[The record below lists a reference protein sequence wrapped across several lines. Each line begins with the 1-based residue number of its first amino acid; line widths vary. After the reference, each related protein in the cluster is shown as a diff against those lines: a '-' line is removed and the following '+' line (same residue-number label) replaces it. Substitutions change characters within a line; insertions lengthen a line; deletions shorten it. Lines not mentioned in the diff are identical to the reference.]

1 MTSKQKIIPHLW
13 FDAQAKEAAAF
24 YAEVF
29 PESRVRNTTVLKD
42 TPSGDCDVVS
52 FEVWGHD
59 FMAISAGPH
68 FQINPSISFFVNYD
82 PSRMDHA
89 RAMLDQGWERLSTGG
104 KALMP
109 LGKYPFSERYGWIQD
124 RYGVSWQLIL
134 GDPKGDSRP
143 PIVPSLMFVGT
154 KAGQA
159 EAAIGL
165 YTSVFRDSQRG
176 LVARYGPGQ
185 APDQEGT
192 LMFADFRLLGQWF
205 AAMDSAQDHRFDFN
219 EAVSLLVSCDTQ
231 ADIDYYWERLSA
243 VPEAEQC
250 GWLKDK
256 FGVSWQISPAVM
268 EEMMARATPE
278 QMRRLTRAFLPMKKL
293 DLATLE
299 AAYRG
304 A

>member
-1 MTSKQKIIPHLW
+1 
-13 FDAQAKEAAAF
+13 
-24 YAEVF
+24 
-29 PESRVRNTTVLKD
+29 
-42 TPSGDCDVVS
+42 
-52 FEVWGHD
+52 
-59 FMAISAGPH
+59 
-68 FQINPSISFFVNYD
+68 
-82 PSRMDHA
+82 
-89 RAMLDQGWERLSTGG
+89 MLDQGWERLSTGG